1 MKSLVA
7 LPFLLLSLS
16 ATLRGQVAFEVWF
29 TAGSVKHHGLIR
41 AGENGEVWQ
50 MRIKYTDAGCR
61 CERLIEQQ
69 MQAEKTNLGLRLSGH
84 SVRDVISNRLTRDYA
99 ADRLYLYYDREGN
112 VWTQNLDQQGISGKA
127 VLKPLDAAGL
137 AEKMRAFGW

>member
-69 MQAEKTNLGLRLSGH
+69 MQAEKTNLGVRLSGH

>member
-7 LPFLLLSLS
+7 LPFLLLFLS

-69 MQAEKTNLGLRLSGH
+69 MQAEKTNLGVRLSGH

>member
-1 MKSLVA
+1 MKSLILLSMIYWIQTVA
-7 LPFLLLSLS
+7 LS
-16 ATLRGQVAFEVWF
+16 AQSAYEIWF
-29 TAGSVKHHGLIR
+29 AAGSVTHHGLIR
-41 AGENGEVWQ
+41 AGENGKVWQ
-50 MRIKYTDAGCR
+50 MRVKYTDAGCR

-69 MQAEKTNLGLRLSGH
+69 MQAEKTNLGVRLSGH

-112 VWTQNLDQQGISGKA
+112 VWSQYLDEQGISGKA
-127 VLKPLDAAGL
+127 VLKPLDAAGQ

>member
-7 LPFLLLSLS
+7 LPFLLLFLS
-16 ATLRGQVAFEVWF
+16 ATLRGQVAFELWF

-69 MQAEKTNLGLRLSGH
+69 MQAEKTNLGVRLSGH